1 MYSCFKILFLLLFI
15 NECLGQE
22 PGGQSTDGSQEHQRG
37 KGPCPGL
44 GQARLLG
51 KGKQRPGDQLEQ
63 RPAHEDR
70 GRQDA
75 AQAAH
80 HAVAEALP
88 AGGIAHG
95 AGTVGRDAQPQRN
108 DEQQGHA
115 QAGAAQA
122 QGRSGDAGQ
131 QAGQDH
137 GLAVGLEALFADP
150 GQKRRPGDEAHG
162 AHGQDVADEAG
173 RKAEGPAH
181 VDRAPK
187 AVEHEILRRQGQ
199 IPDDHLPEV
208 RLFGHGGHV
217 TQHVC
222 QTDAVAGGGQMGRPV
237 PHHGI
242 DDDGQGTGQHGKRQE
257 DQPPAHPVV
266 GQGER
271 RGGQQAAHAARDEEQ
286 GAEAGEGLGRE
297 PAAEQG
303 EGRGH
308 DPRHAQAVEQAPGH
322 GHGQTVGRGEKEAPQ
337 GRHQELAAQQA
348 ARAEAGGEDA
358 GKDLGQGIGIQIG
371 GTQQAHVT
379 GGKPEVPHDIGGDDG
394 DGHVLD
400 ENHQIG

>member
-1 MYSCFKILFLLLFI
+1 MGQEGLHLGGKPFCLLLCGGIRRRLTKAPSSLPVQPAGGGILNYVTYDTFVRIFIKILFLLLFI

-63 RPAHEDR
+63 RPTHEDR

-80 HAVAEALP
+80 HAIAEALP

-137 GLAVGLEALFADP
+137 GLAAGLEALFADP

-187 AVEHEILRRQGQ
+187 AVEHEI
-199 IPDDHLPEV
+199 
-208 RLFGHGGHV
+208 
-217 TQHVC
+217 
-222 QTDAVAGGGQMGRPV
+222 
-237 PHHGI
+237 
-242 DDDGQGTGQHGKRQE
+242 GTGQGKKQQHKPPQRSVCRKGPQIFPQIAGRGVFLPLRFRRKVAYHKKKGGGKRGGR
-257 DQPPAHPVV
+257 AVW
-266 GQGER
+266 R
-271 RGGQQAAHAARDEEQ
+271 RGEF
-286 GAEAGEGLGRE
+286 
-297 PAAEQG
+297 
-303 EGRGH
+303 
-308 DPRHAQAVEQAPGH
+308 
-322 GHGQTVGRGEKEAPQ
+322 
-337 GRHQELAAQQA
+337 
-348 ARAEAGGEDA
+348 
-358 GKDLGQGIGIQIG
+358 GKYPD
-371 GTQQAHVT
+371 
-379 GGKPEVPHDIGGDDG
+379 
-394 DGHVLD
+394 
-400 ENHQIG
+400 N